1 VKSPV
6 SGQVNLQGKIA
17 IVTGGSRGIGK
28 AICLTLAREGAKVIV
43 CDTLP
48 MDKTVAAIQEFE
60 RESVGMICDVSK
72 KDEVKGVVEKTVKKF
87 GQVDILVNN
96 AGVMGKTG
104 KAIEDI
110 TLEEWGA
117 TLDINLRGAFLFCQ
131 ALWPIMTKQ
140 HSGKIV
146 CIGSIAGKIGGVL
159 ANPEYCASKGGI
171 HAMVKCLAK
180 KGAPLG
186 IYVNAIAPGMTRTPM
201 LEKEPYVAD
210 GVPLGRF
217 GEPEDIAE
225 AALFL
230 SSQASNYITGTVL
243 DVNGGLL
250 MD

>member
-1 VKSPV
+1 MKFPV
-6 SGQVNLQGKIA
+6 SSKVNLKGKIA
-17 IVTGGSRGIGK
+17 IVTGGARGIGQ
-28 AICLTLAREGAKVIV
+28 AICLTLAREGATVIV

-48 MDKTVAAIQEFE
+48 TEKTLAAIKDLGQKGIGMKCDISKKAEVKE
-60 RESVGMICDVSK
+60 VIESVVRQ
-72 KDEVKGVVEKTVKKF
+72 F
-87 GQVDILVNN
+87 GQIDMLVNN
-96 AGVMGKTG
+96 AGIMGKTG

-110 TLEEWGA
+110 SLEDWETTLG
-117 TLDINLRGAFLFCQ
+117 INLRGAFLFCQ
-131 ALWPIMTKQ
+131 AAWPIMVKQ
-140 HSGKIV
+140 GWGKIV

-201 LEKEPYVAD
+201 LEKEPYVPD

-230 SSQASNYITGTVL
+230 CSQASNYITGTVL

>member
-1 VKSPV
+1 
-6 SGQVNLQGKIA
+6 
-17 IVTGGSRGIGK
+17 
-28 AICLTLAREGAKVIV
+28 VIV
-43 CDTLP
+43 CDILP
-48 MDKTVAAIQEFE
+48 TDKTLAAIKDLGQK
-60 RESVGMICDVSK
+60 SMGMICDISK
-72 KDEVKGVVEKTVKKF
+72 KAKVKEVVESVVRQF
-87 GQVDILVNN
+87 GLIDILVNN

-104 KAIEDI
+104 KAIEGISLEDWET
-110 TLEEWGA
+110 TLG
-117 TLDINLRGAFLFCQ
+117 INLRGAFLFCQ
-131 ALWPIMTKQ
+131 AAWPIMVKQ
-140 HSGKIV
+140 GWGKIV

-180 KGAPLG
+180 KGAPSG

-201 LEKEPYVAD
+201 LEKEPYVPD

-225 AALFL
+225 AVLFL
-230 SSQASNYITGTVL
+230 CSQASNYITGTVL